1 MNQEN
6 INEVSTLVRSGKIA
20 PAVEYIRVCP
30 QLLTSAD
37 EFGVPLAHL
46 FALVG
51 ELGSLGK
58 ILKQNALETLWGPNW
73 TVAHVAA
80 ATGCLKAL
88 EQPLAKARHLLYWPD
103 AWGNSPVHI
112 AARHGNVYQ
121 IAHLLQ
127 TSHLV
132 QRNRLFSTPVHVAAM
147 NHHLD
152 QIASK
157 LTPSL
162 LILLDLS
169 GESALSVAKRSGS
182 ASQLPEELVWETEF
196 LSDPS
201 KRTLKSVLQHAGL
214 NP

>member
-6 INEVSTLVRSGKIA
+6 INEVSTLVRSGKITQ
-20 PAVEYIRVCP
+20 AVKSIHASPE
-30 QLLTSAD
+30 LLSEAD

-51 ELGSLGK
+51 ELGALK
-58 ILKQNALETLWGPNW
+58 DVLKQNVLETLWGPNW

-80 ATGCLKAL
+80 ATGCLNAL
-88 EQPLAKARHLLYWPD
+88 DQPLAKARHLLYWPD

-112 AARHGNVYQ
+112 AARHGSLHQ
-121 IAHLLQ
+121 IAHLLKAP
-127 TSHLV
+127 HLV

-147 NHHLD
+147 NRHLN

-169 GESALSVAKRSGS
+169 GESALSLAKRSGS
-182 ASQLPEELVWETEF
+182 AAQLPEELVWETEF
-196 LSDPS
+196 LSDPR